1 MNATLERIRALQVM
15 IAKESP
21 QQKEH
26 HTFGEVLVFLEPIE
40 FALAGL
46 LLSTPFLQP
55 VPLLGLST
63 PFGGFLALL
72 GLFQILGRGP
82 AALPRRIR
90 DRKIQ
95 AETIKKILFYCE
107 KLLLSLEKIP
117 HWDIGGRGRAL
128 AHPRVLGWH
137 VFFMGVLLA
146 LPLPIP
152 FSNSIPAWGIVFS
165 CLSAIETNGLFILF
179 SYAFLL
185 ANIFFFGALVY
196 VALQIVMSDGARY
209 LLSAQGIEQLMQL
222 LKNMF

>member
-1 MNATLERIRALQVM
+1 MNATLERIRALKGM
-15 IAKESP
+15 IAKETP
-21 QQKEH
+21 QEKEH
-26 HTFGEVLVFLEPIE
+26 HTFGELLVFLEPIE

-63 PFGGFLALL
+63 PFGGLLAML

-82 AALPRRIR
+82 AALPKNLR
-90 DRKIQ
+90 DRKIH
-95 AETIKKILFYCE
+95 AETINKILFYCE
-107 KLLLSLEKIP
+107 KLLLSLDKIP
-117 HWDIGGRGRAL
+117 HLHLGKHARML
-128 AHPRVLGWH
+128 AHPRILGWH

-165 CLSAIETNGLFILF
+165 CLSAIESNGLFIFF

-185 ANIFFFGALVY
+185 VNVFFFGALVY
-196 VALQIVMSDGARY
+196 VALQIVMSDGAQY

-222 LKNMF
+222 LKDMF

>member
-1 MNATLERIRALQVM
+1 MNATLERIRALRVM

-21 QQKEH
+21 QDKEH
-26 HTFGEVLVFLEPIE
+26 HTFGELLVFLEPIE

-46 LLSTPFLQP
+46 LLATPFLQP
-55 VPLLGLST
+55 VPLFGLST

-72 GLFQILGRGP
+72 GLFQIFGRGP
-82 AALPRRIR
+82 AALPRKIR

-95 AETIKKILFYCE
+95 VETINKILFYCE
-107 KLLLSLEKIP
+107 KLLLSLAKIP
-117 HWDIGGRGRAL
+117 HWDVGGRLKVL

-137 VFFMGVLLA
+137 VFFMGILLA

-165 CLSAIETNGLFILF
+165 CLSVVERNGLFILF

-185 ANIFFFGALVY
+185 GNVFFFGALAY
-196 VALQIVMSDGARY
+196 VALQIVMSDGARH
-209 LLSAQGIEQLMQL
+209 LFSAQGIEQLIRL
-222 LKNMF
+222 SKDLF